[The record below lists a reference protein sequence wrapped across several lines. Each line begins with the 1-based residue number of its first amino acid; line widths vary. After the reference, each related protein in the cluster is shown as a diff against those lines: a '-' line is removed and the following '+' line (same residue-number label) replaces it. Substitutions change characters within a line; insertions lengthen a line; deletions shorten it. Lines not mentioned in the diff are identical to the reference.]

1 MAIIRPDSGTSPA
14 GGTSDKR
21 LSDKTIQILNKQ
33 IKVEADAAQIYY
45 AMSEWCE
52 NTGYFG
58 SASLLERHS
67 SEERGHMSRVYKYL
81 SDRDVLPVTPEIAAP
96 KKQIF
101 KGLPE
106 LFNAAYEHEK
116 FVTSTYNDIAILC
129 MEEKD
134 FMTFN
139 FALRFLKEQMEEESK
154 FKGFIDEI
162 NTMGGDKKDLYLFD
176 QRLKDGG
183 MTKECCG

>member
-1 MAIIRPDSGTSPA
+1 MEIIKPGSSPA

-21 LSDKTIQILNKQ
+21 LSDKTIAILNKQ
-33 IKVEADAAQIYY
+33 IKVEAEAAQIYY

-58 SASLLERHS
+58 SAGVLSSHS
-67 SEERGHMSRVYKYL
+67 SEERGHMSKVYKYL
-81 SDRDVLPVTPEIAAP
+81 SDRDVLPVTPDIAAP
-96 KKQIF
+96 KKQSF
-101 KGLPE
+101 KGLSE
-106 LFNAAYEHEK
+106 MFKAAYEHEK

-139 FALRFLKEQMEEESK
+139 FALSFLKEQMEEESK
-154 FKGFIDEI
+154 IKGFIDEI
-162 NTMGGDKKDLYLFD
+162 STMAGDKKSLYLFD
-176 QRLKDGG
+176 QTLKGG
-183 MTKECCG
+183 EIKSCCG

>member
-1 MAIIRPDSGTSPA
+1 MAIIKPGSSPA

-21 LSDKTIQILNKQ
+21 LSDKTIQLLQAQ
-33 IKVEADAAQIYY
+33 IKVEAEAAQIYY

-58 SASLLERHS
+58 TGRLLSNHS
-67 SEERGHMSRVYKYL
+67 DEERGHMSKVYKYL
-81 SDRDVLPVTPEIAAP
+81 SDRDVLPVTPEIPAP

-101 KGLPE
+101 LGLPE
-106 LFNAAYEHEK
+106 VMKAAYEHEK
-116 FVTSTYNDIAILC
+116 LVTSTYNNLACVC

-139 FALRFLKEQMEEESK
+139 FALGFLKEQMEEESK
-154 FKGFIDEI
+154 FKSMIDEI
-162 NTMGGDKKDLYLFD
+162 NTMSGDKRDLYMFD
-176 QRLKDGG
+176 QGLKGG
-183 MTKECCG
+183 QDSPCCG